1 MPLNALDAYVGLD
14 AAALKLQSRRMELLA
29 KNLANADTPGYKA
42 QDIDFR
48 AALAAAGAAPA
59 SPAGASTAGVAGGA
73 LQLAT
78 TDAQHLGGA
87 SGANGANGAP
97 DPQLKYRV
105 PLAPSLDGNTVD
117 EQLEQA
123 AFAENTVRYQASLSF
138 LTTKLR
144 DLMTAITGS

>member
-87 SGANGANGAP
+87 SGANGAP